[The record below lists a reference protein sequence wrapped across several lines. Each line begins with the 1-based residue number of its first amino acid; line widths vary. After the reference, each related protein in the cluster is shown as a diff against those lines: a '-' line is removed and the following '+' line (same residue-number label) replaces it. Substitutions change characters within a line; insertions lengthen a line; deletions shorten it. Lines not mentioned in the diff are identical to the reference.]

1 MEIDIFGKDDCVKC
15 EEAKKSITAVLS
27 DGKLT
32 DKVPL
37 NYFDMESVDGMA
49 EGAFNDV
56 LKIPTVIIKHDGNKI
71 RRWDGDVPASAE
83 VVKLLKS

>member
-1 MEIDIFGKDDCVKC
+1 MEIDVYGKEDCVKC
-15 EEAKKSITAVLS
+15 EEAKKTLTEVLS
-27 DGKLT
+27 KGKLA

-56 LKIPTVIIKHDGNKI
+56 LKIPTVIIKKSGDKI
-71 RRWDGDVPASAE
+71 RRWDGDVPDTAE
-83 VVKLLKS
+83 VAKLLKG

>member
-1 MEIDIFGKDDCVKC
+1 MEISIFGKDDCVKC
-15 EEAKKSITAVLS
+15 EETKKAITTVLS
-27 DGKLT
+27 DGSLA

-56 LKIPTVIIKHDGNKI
+56 LKIPTVIITKSGNKI
-71 RRWDGDVPASAE
+71 RRWDGDVPATAE
-83 VVKLLKS
+83 VVKLLES